1 MILDLEMRRRI
12 YECIE
17 QNPGIHFR
25 EIQRRTNTAIGSL
38 DYHLHYLHRHGL
50 IKIEKDRKYVR
61 YFSLTKTWTDEER
74 EVLSLLRQEKIRRI
88 LVYVL
93 QKKNANPQDIS
104 SALGIQSSTLSWYLK
119 NLSAK
124 GVIRYAKRGRHRFY
138 AVSNPESI
146 MQYLIAHKKS
156 FFDEMVDRF
165 IETWSGDFLSEGKPI
180 KGENNKNK

>member
-17 QNPGIHFR
+17 QNPGVHFR
-25 EIQRRTNTAIGSL
+25 EIQRRTGIAIGSL
-38 DYHLHYLHRHGL
+38 DYHLHYLHRHGM
-50 IKIEKDRKYVR
+50 IRVEKDRKYVR
-61 YFSLTKTWTDEER
+61 YFPLTKTWTDEER
-74 EVLSLLRQEKIRRI
+74 EILSLLRQEKIRRI
-88 LVYVL
+88 LVYML

-104 SALGIQSSTLSWYLK
+104 ATLGIQSSTLSWYLK

-124 GVIRYAKRGRHRFY
+124 GIIRYVKRGRHRFY

-165 IETWSGDFLSEGKPI
+165 IETWSSDFFSEEKQT
-180 KGENNKNK
+180 KNNKSK